1 MLTVGAFEAK
11 AKIASL
17 LDKVSAGESVLITR
31 HGHAAAMLVPPA
43 QAQQDRQA
51 AVDEVRRFRA
61 ACRTGPVDV
70 EALIHEDRP

>member
-17 LDKVSAGESVLITR
+17 LDKVSEGESVLITR
-31 HGHAAAMLVPPA
+31 HGQAAAMLVPPV
-43 QAQQDRQA
+43 QVRQDRQA
-51 AVDEVRRFRA
+51 ALDEIRGFRE

-70 EALIHEDRP
+70 EGLIQEDRP

>member
-17 LDKVSAGESVLITR
+17 LDKVSEGESVLITR
-31 HGHAAAMLVPPA
+31 HGQAAAMLVPPVR
-43 QAQQDRQA
+43 AQQDRQA
-51 AVDEVRRFRA
+51 ALEEIRGFRM

-70 EALIHEDRP
+70 EALIDEDRP